1 MHPRR
6 CQSRRPTEISMDREQ
21 YDKLAWLEDRSWW
34 FRLKREIVFDWL
46 DRELR
51 RSGVSGDPTI
61 VDVGCGAGGTLSRL
75 PFAATAIGL
84 EYDQEEV
91 REAQRRG
98 VSRLVRGS
106 AGSLPFQ
113 SASCDAVLMLDVL
126 EHLAD
131 DRGALSEVH
140 RVLSSDGFLLATVPA
155 HPFLWSPHDEA
166 FHHERR
172 YRKQEL
178 NRKLQDSG
186 FHLSRVSYAFATAF
200 PLACLIRPATRL
212 LARVGIG
219 EDRADDFR
227 LLPVQLEDLAHAV
240 THWEAVWLREH
251 ALPFGLSLAVVA
263 RKGPLAVSDSEQL
276 RIPDSGALTAG

>member
-1 MHPRR
+1 
-6 CQSRRPTEISMDREQ
+6 MDREQ

-51 RSGVSGDPTI
+51 SSCVSGDPTI

-75 PFAATAIGL
+75 PFTATSIGL

-98 VSRLVRGS
+98 VTRLVRGN
-106 AGSLPFQ
+106 AGTLPFR
-113 SASCDAVLMLDVL
+113 SGSCDAILMLDVL

-131 DRGALSEVH
+131 DRSALSEAH
-140 RVLSSDGFLLATVPA
+140 RALSADGFLLATVPA

-172 YRKQEL
+172 YRRPEL
-178 NRKLQDSG
+178 SGKLLDAG
-186 FHLSRVSYAFATAF
+186 FLLSRISYAFATAF
-200 PLACLIRPATRL
+200 PLACLIRPVKRL
-212 LARVGIG
+212 LARAGIAD
-219 EDRADDFR
+219 DRADDFR
-227 LLPVQLEDLAHAV
+227 LLPVQLEDLAYAV
-240 THWEAVWLREH
+240 THWEAVWLRKH

-263 RKGPLAVSDSEQL
+263 RKAPLAEIEREPSSPAET
-276 RIPDSGALTAG
+276 GALMTG